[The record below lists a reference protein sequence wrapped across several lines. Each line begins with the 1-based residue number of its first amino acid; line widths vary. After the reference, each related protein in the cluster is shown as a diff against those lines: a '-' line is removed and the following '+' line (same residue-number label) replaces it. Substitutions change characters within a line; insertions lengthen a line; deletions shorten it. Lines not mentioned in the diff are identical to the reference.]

1 MMMLEILVV
10 DDSEFDCAAVKKVV
24 RALGNWHAEYVS
36 SGAVA
41 LARMKEQ
48 QFDMLLTDLNMP
60 RMSGLDLLRRAKKLN
75 PAIPI
80 VVMSA
85 KGSAEAAIQAL
96 RLGAT
101 NYVIKKNMIHD
112 LPGIVESIMRSSR
125 STRIESAILGH
136 LEQTTFQFAI
146 PSDREL
152 VQGAV
157 SYLQMIAEKFGK
169 LPDAERTR
177 LGICLEESLLNAL
190 IHGNLEVS
198 SDLREGDSDAYEK
211 LIALRLKQRPY
222 RERMIEIQATF
233 SPQQLVFA
241 IRDEGPGFD
250 VAAVPDPT
258 TAENLCKPSGR
269 GLMLMRIFMD
279 SVEHNATGNQITLV
293 KRLAP
298 AVLAL
303 EEQPDDF
310 AMSISSSWS
319 RCD

>member
-1 MMMLEILVV
+1 MLEILVV
-10 DDSEFDCAAVKKVV
+10 DDSEFDCAIVKKVF

-36 SGAVA
+36 SGKEA

-48 QFDMLLTDLNMP
+48 EFDLLLTDLNMP
-60 RMSGLDLLRRAKKLN
+60 KMNGLELLRNAKELN
-75 PAIPI
+75 PTIPI

-85 KGSAEAAIQAL
+85 KGSEEAAVQAL

-112 LPGIVESIMRSSR
+112 LPGIVESVMRSSR
-125 STRIESAILGH
+125 STRIETAILEN
-136 LEQTTFQFAI
+136 LQQTTFQFVI
-146 PSDREL
+146 PCDREL

-169 LPDAERTR
+169 LPDAERIR

-198 SDLREGDSDAYEK
+198 SDLREGDADAYEK
-211 LIALRLKQRPY
+211 LIELRLRQRPY
-222 RERMIEIQATF
+222 RERTIEIQATF
-233 SPQQLVFA
+233 SPEQIAFA
-241 IRDEGPGFD
+241 IRDEGPGFN

-258 TAENLCKPSGR
+258 TPENLCKPSGR

-279 SVEHNATGNQITLV
+279 SVQHNATGNQITLV
-293 KRLAP
+293 KKLAP
-298 AVLAL
+298 PVWVP
-303 EEQPDDF
+303 EEQSDEF
-310 AMSISSSWS
+310 AMSISSNWS
-319 RCD
+319 PRD